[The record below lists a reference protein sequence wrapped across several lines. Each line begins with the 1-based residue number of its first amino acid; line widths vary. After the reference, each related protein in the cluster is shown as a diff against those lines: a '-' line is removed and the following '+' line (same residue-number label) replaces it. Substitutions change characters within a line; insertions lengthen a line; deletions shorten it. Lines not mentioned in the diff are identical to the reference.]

1 MRPLFSPNL
10 VIEFSPLTGAHLIK
24 SPAGYLDLFGS
35 CNQKSSIG
43 SIGIVSDTSRPCRL
57 FGGRNRGEK
66 ASGCFDGSFRR
77 SRGSPHTRLPRCLP
91 CIFRAQRNTC
101 IVLCG
106 ALDNARRASTRV
118 GSAARQASP
127 RCAVPKFT
135 HSKPRGD
142 DFSPPFPPFLPSCL
156 SFFLFFLIRPCP
168 KRTSVVSSRRT
179 KERRERERANVRKNV
194 GAVRRCAMKNVQ
206 GPKAVRASEKGPLRN
221 GSGYRFNKCLDTVL
235 YGYECRSTATNL
247 SAFSL
252 DVQTKGKITGWS

>member
-1 MRPLFSPNL
+1 M
-10 VIEFSPLTGAHLIK
+10 
-24 SPAGYLDLFGS
+24 AGEIAAKKHRDA
-35 CNQKSSIG
+35 
-43 SIGIVSDTSRPCRL
+43 R
-57 FGGRNRGEK
+57 
-66 ASGCFDGSFRR
+66 GSFRR

-91 CIFRAQRNTC
+91 CIFRAQRNAC

-106 ALDNARRASTRV
+106 ALDNARRTSTRV

-127 RCAVPKFT
+127 CCAAPKFT

-142 DFSPPFPPFLPSCL
+142 DFSPPFPSFLPPFLPSCL
-156 SFFLFFLIRPCP
+156 SFFLFFFTRPSP

-179 KERRERERANVRKNV
+179 KGRRERERANVRKNV

-221 GSGYRFNKCLDTVL
+221 GSGYRFNKCLDTVV
-235 YGYECRSTATNL
+235 YGYEYRSTAMNL

-252 DVQTKGKITGWS
+252 DVQTKKKK

>member
-1 MRPLFSPNL
+1 M
-10 VIEFSPLTGAHLIK
+10 
-24 SPAGYLDLFGS
+24 AGEIAAKKHRDA
-35 CNQKSSIG
+35 
-43 SIGIVSDTSRPCRL
+43 R
-57 FGGRNRGEK
+57 
-66 ASGCFDGSFRR
+66 GSFPR

-127 RCAVPKFT
+127 RCAAPKFT

-142 DFSPPFPPFLPSCL
+142 DFSPPFPSFPPPFLPSCL
-156 SFFLFFLIRPCP
+156 SFVLFFFIRPSP

-194 GAVRRCAMKNVQ
+194 GAVRRCAVRRCAMKNVQ

-221 GSGYRFNKCLDTVL
+221 GSGYRFNKCLDTVV
-235 YGYECRSTATNL
+235 YGYECRSTTTNL

-252 DVQTKGKITGWS
+252 DVQTKEKITGWS

>member
-1 MRPLFSPNL
+1 M
-10 VIEFSPLTGAHLIK
+10 
-24 SPAGYLDLFGS
+24 AGEIAAKKHRDA
-35 CNQKSSIG
+35 
-43 SIGIVSDTSRPCRL
+43 R
-57 FGGRNRGEK
+57 
-66 ASGCFDGSFRR
+66 GSFRR

-127 RCAVPKFT
+127 RCAAPKFT
-135 HSKPRGD
+135 HSKPHGD
-142 DFSPPFPPFLPSCL
+142 DFSPPFPSFLPPFLPSCL
-156 SFFLFFLIRPCP
+156 SFLLFFFIRPSP
-168 KRTSVVSSRRT
+168 KRTSVVSSRRM

-194 GAVRRCAMKNVQ
+194 GAVRRCAVRRCAMKNVQ

-221 GSGYRFNKCLDTVL
+221 GSGYRFNKCLDTVV
-235 YGYECRSTATNL
+235 YGYECRSTTTNL

-252 DVQTKGKITGWS
+252 GVQTKEKITGWS